1 MIPGKK
7 KIDISARALTFLD
20 PQILPCPLAYLRVR
34 SQDSAFAE
42 VLSSSFLTLTRYIL
56 VPHFSPG
63 FNRSQKEE
71 LGSDGPRFAIL
82 KVLDYD
88 P

>member
-1 MIPGKK
+1 MIPGGKK
-7 KIDISARALTFLD
+7 LIYQHELSDFLD

-56 VPHFSPG
+56 VPHFSLG
-63 FNRSQKEE
+63 LIDHRRKDSDRMAHGARS
-71 LGSDGPRFAIL
+71 
-82 KVLDYD
+82 
-88 P
+88 